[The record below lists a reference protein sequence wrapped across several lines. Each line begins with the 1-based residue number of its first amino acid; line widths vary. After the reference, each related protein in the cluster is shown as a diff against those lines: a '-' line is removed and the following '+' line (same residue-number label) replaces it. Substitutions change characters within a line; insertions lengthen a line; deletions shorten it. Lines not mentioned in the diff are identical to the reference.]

1 MHYNYA
7 MASSPLGRL
16 RDRLVVNAPYD
27 GVVAEAY
34 DTWLPVDEV
43 WPEEV
48 AYREVLSLATG
59 PILELGC
66 GTGRPLLRWLADG
79 LDVEGLDAS
88 ADMLGILRRHA
99 KERGLD
105 PTLHHADFAPLALGR
120 EFGAIVSLAGTFM
133 LIDDV
138 SRAESALHSYYAHL
152 APGGLLGLSLGASS
166 ADPDSSL
173 AWRLRRTGTSD
184 DGVTYVVHEA
194 VHLDTDEHAELVYNR
209 IETYDSSG
217 RLIDTTLRRHRL
229 RSWDRREFEQLLTSV
244 GFVEVGSVGGD
255 RSWVTFARRP

>member
-7 MASSPLGRL
+7 MPPSPLGRL
-16 RDRLVVNAPYD
+16 RDRLPVNDPYD

-34 DTWLPVDEV
+34 DSWLPVDEM

-48 AYREVLSLATG
+48 AYREVLALAPGT
-59 PILELGC
+59 ILELGC
-66 GTGRPLLRWLADG
+66 GTGRPLIRWLAEG

-88 ADMLGILRRHA
+88 QDMLRILRRNA
-99 KERGLD
+99 EQRGLE

-120 EFGAIVSLAGTFM
+120 EYGAIVCLAGTFM

-138 SRAESALHSYYAHL
+138 AEAEAALQSYYRHL
-152 APGGLLGLSLGASS
+152 LPGGLLGLSLGVST
-166 ADPDSSL
+166 ADSESSL
-173 AWRLRRTGTSD
+173 VWRLRRTGTSE
-184 DGVTYVVHEA
+184 DGTTYVVHEA
-194 VHLDTDEHAELVYNR
+194 VHHDPDDRVELVYNR
-209 IETYDSSG
+209 IESYDPSG

-229 RSWDRREFEQLLTSV
+229 RSWDRAAFEQLLTRI

-255 RSWVTFARRP
+255 QAWVSFARRP